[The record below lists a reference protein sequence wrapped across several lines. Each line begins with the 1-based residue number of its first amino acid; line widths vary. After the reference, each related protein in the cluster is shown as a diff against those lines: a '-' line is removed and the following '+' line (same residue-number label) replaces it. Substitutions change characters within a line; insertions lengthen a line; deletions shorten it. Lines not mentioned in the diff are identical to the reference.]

1 VELSDAIDR
10 IGRMIEQEEVLARE
24 AECPADAAYHDERR
38 RALVFVLEALRS
50 RLA

>member
-1 VELSDAIDR
+1 MELSDAIDR

-24 AECPADAAYHDERR
+24 AAYHDERR
-38 RALVFVLEALRS
+38 RALEFVLEALRS